1 MPHYFRPRF
10 TKYVFNKLLEGS
22 RAISVTGPKGM
33 GKTRFINDGIKFL
46 QKEHGLGEQ
55 AKKLKCIRV
64 CIDAPVV
71 KAFEVLEQQICNK
84 LGCKTWKELTPC
96 CEGLKLQGYTLIF
109 IFERFDRFFR
119 NKNLDERYDATFFSQ
134 INSLKNLSSS
144 ILITALEEITEDMNQ
159 IYHQGELISSSFNVD
174 LPMPIQPFSQEEIQ
188 AEIEQLYPR
197 LHSYFE
203 EHEMKLM
210 DLVKQVEQHEKPYSF
225 LDRTL
230 NNLVFKLPED

>member
-10 TKYVFNKLLEGS
+10 TKRVFNKLLEGS
-22 RAISVTGPKGM
+22 RVISVTGPKGM

-46 QKEHGLGEQ
+46 QKEQGLGEQ

-84 LGCKTWKELTPC
+84 LGCKTWEEVYQQC
-96 CEGLKLQGYTLIF
+96 QGLKLQGYTLIF

-119 NKNLDERYDATFFSQ
+119 NPDLHERYDASFFSQ
-134 INSLKNLSSS
+134 INSLKNIPTS

-174 LPMPIQPFSQEEIQ
+174 LPIPIQHFSQQDIL
-188 AEIEQLYPR
+188 AEIEQVYPR
-197 LHSYFE
+197 LDRYFE
-203 EHEMKLM
+203 THQNKLM
-210 DLVKQVEQHEKPYSF
+210 DLIKQVEQHEKPYSF
-225 LDRTL
+225 LDTKL
-230 NNLVFKLPED
+230 NNLAFHLPED